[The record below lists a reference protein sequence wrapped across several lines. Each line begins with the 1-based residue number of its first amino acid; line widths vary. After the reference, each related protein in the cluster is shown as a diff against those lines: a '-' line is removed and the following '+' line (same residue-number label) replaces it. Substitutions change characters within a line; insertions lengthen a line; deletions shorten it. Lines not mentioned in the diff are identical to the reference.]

1 MSGPTVEA
9 GTTIAHWI
17 HAPTDC
23 WIEPGAPDPMF
34 EKPQN
39 AKIALGTKGSE
50 SSVPAWPPGAS

>member
-9 GTTIAHWI
+9 GTATAHLI
-17 HAPTDC
+17 HVPTDRR
-23 WIEPGAPDPMF
+23 IEPGAPDPMF

-39 AKIALGTKGSE
+39 ARIALGTKGSE